1 MKGAFKGEI
10 VSESVGLKS
19 KMYFSVSVDGKKIKK
34 TKGVNEN
41 IAKNTRHKEFADV
54 LFNEN

>member
-19 KMYFSVSVDGKKIKK
+19 KMYFSVSVDGK
-34 TKGVNEN
+34 EN
-41 IAKNTRHKEFADV
+41 
-54 LFNEN
+54 